1 MNDSFTAS
9 TSTLTKPPT
18 TKKKY
23 PTQTPPNDTWT
34 IEQLLHWSLDQYHSA
49 AISRTNSHLEALQ
62 AQCENECEDVMT
74 LHELAVGMRERGE
87 LNNND
92 NEGELVE
99 SSREEENADPQ
110 QQQLVE
116 GDYNSSN
123 HLKPASTS
131 AAATNSTNTTSKPK
145 SATTITNTSTLTI
158 TILTGPHESQTY
170 KLQPKHTQPCLIGRS
185 KGKKFLRNGISL
197 SKDQEVST
205 THGKFSIEQQVVG
218 VVEDG
223 DNNNNNDGSSNS
235 GGGVQNKFYYTDVG
249 STNGSTVGE
258 ARLEP
263 NVRIE
268 IEEGMD
274 LRVGNSALKI
284 EFG

>member
-9 TSTLTKPPT
+9 SSTLTKPPT

-92 NEGELVE
+92 NEEQVVE

-123 HLKPASTS
+123 HLKPTSTS

-145 SATTITNTSTLTI
+145 STTITNTSTLTI

-205 THGKFSIEQQVVG
+205 THGKFSIEQQEQV
-218 VVEDG
+218 
-223 DNNNNNDGSSNS
+223 DNDSSSNS

>member
-1 MNDSFTAS
+1 MNDSFT

-92 NEGELVE
+92 DNEEQVE
-99 SSREEENADPQ
+99 SREEENADPQ
-110 QQQLVE
+110 QQQLVD

-123 HLKPASTS
+123 HLKPTSTS
-131 AAATNSTNTTSKPK
+131 AAATNSTNTSKPK
-145 SATTITNTSTLTI
+145 STTNTSTLTI

-205 THGKFSIEQQVVG
+205 THGKFSIEQQEQV
-218 VVEDG
+218 
-223 DNNNNNDGSSNS
+223 DNDSSSNS
-235 GGGVQNKFYYTDVG
+235 GGVQNKFYYTDVG

>member
-1 MNDSFTAS
+1 
-9 TSTLTKPPT
+9 
-18 TKKKY
+18 
-23 PTQTPPNDTWT
+23 
-34 IEQLLHWSLDQYHSA
+34 
-49 AISRTNSHLEALQ
+49 
-62 AQCENECEDVMT
+62 MT

-92 NEGELVE
+92 NEGEQVE

-123 HLKPASTS
+123 HLKPTSTA

-205 THGKFSIEQQVVG
+205 THGKFSIEQQEQV
-218 VVEDG
+218 
-223 DNNNNNDGSSNS
+223 DNDSSSNS

>member
-1 MNDSFTAS
+1 MNDSFTTS
-9 TSTLTKPPT
+9 SSTLTKPPT
-18 TKKKY
+18 KKY

-74 LHELAVGMRERGE
+74 LHELAVGMRERGG
-87 LNNND
+87 LNNNDD

-99 SSREEENADPQ
+99 SREEENANPQQ

-116 GDYNSSN
+116 GDYTNSN
-123 HLKPASTS
+123 HLKPTSTS
-131 AAATNSTNTTSKPK
+131 TVTNTTNTSKPK
-145 SATTITNTSTLTI
+145 STTTTTNTSTLTI

-205 THGKFSIEQQVVG
+205 THGKFSIEQQVV
-218 VVEDG
+218 ED
-223 DNNNNNDGSSNS
+223 DSSSNG
-235 GGGVQNKFYYTDVG
+235 GGGVRNKFYYTDVG

-268 IEEGMD
+268 IEEGME

-284 EFG
+284 VFG

>member
-9 TSTLTKPPT
+9 SSTLTKPPP

-49 AISRTNSHLEALQ
+49 AISRTNSHLKALQ

-123 HLKPASTS
+123 HLKPTSTS

-145 SATTITNTSTLTI
+145 SSTITNTSTLTI

-205 THGKFSIEQQVVG
+205 THGKFSIEQQEQV
-218 VVEDG
+218 
-223 DNNNNNDGSSNS
+223 DNDSSSNS

>member
-9 TSTLTKPPT
+9 SSTLTKPPT

-49 AISRTNSHLEALQ
+49 AISRTNSHLEALK

-92 NEGELVE
+92 NEGEQVE
-99 SSREEENADPQ
+99 SREEENADPQ

-123 HLKPASTS
+123 HLKPTSTS

-145 SATTITNTSTLTI
+145 STTITNTSTLTI

-205 THGKFSIEQQVVG
+205 THGKFSIEQQEQV
-218 VVEDG
+218 
-223 DNNNNNDGSSNS
+223 DNDSSSNS

>member
-1 MNDSFTAS
+1 
-9 TSTLTKPPT
+9 
-18 TKKKY
+18 
-23 PTQTPPNDTWT
+23 
-34 IEQLLHWSLDQYHSA
+34 
-49 AISRTNSHLEALQ
+49 
-62 AQCENECEDVMT
+62 MT

-92 NEGELVE
+92 NEEQVVE

-123 HLKPASTS
+123 HLKPTSTS

-145 SATTITNTSTLTI
+145 STTITNTSTLTI

-205 THGKFSIEQQVVG
+205 THGKFSIEQQEQV
-218 VVEDG
+218 
-223 DNNNNNDGSSNS
+223 DNDSSSNS

>member
-1 MNDSFTAS
+1 
-9 TSTLTKPPT
+9 
-18 TKKKY
+18 
-23 PTQTPPNDTWT
+23 
-34 IEQLLHWSLDQYHSA
+34 
-49 AISRTNSHLEALQ
+49 
-62 AQCENECEDVMT
+62 MT

-123 HLKPASTS
+123 HLKPTST
-131 AAATNSTNTTSKPK
+131 AAVTNSTNTTSKPK

-205 THGKFSIEQQVVG
+205 THGKFSIEQQEQV
-218 VVEDG
+218 
-223 DNNNNNDGSSNS
+223 DNDSSSNS
-235 GGGVQNKFYYTDVG
+235 GGVQNKFYYTDVG

>member
-1 MNDSFTAS
+1 
-9 TSTLTKPPT
+9 
-18 TKKKY
+18 
-23 PTQTPPNDTWT
+23 
-34 IEQLLHWSLDQYHSA
+34 
-49 AISRTNSHLEALQ
+49 
-62 AQCENECEDVMT
+62 MT

-87 LNNND
+87 LNNDD
-92 NEGELVE
+92 NEEQVE
-99 SSREEENADPQ
+99 RREEENADPQ

-116 GDYNSSN
+116 GDSNSN
-123 HLKPASTS
+123 HLKPTSTS
-131 AAATNSTNTTSKPK
+131 AATNSSTATTSKPK
-145 SATTITNTSTLTI
+145 SKSTTTNTSTLTI

-205 THGKFSIEQQVVG
+205 THGKFSIEQQVV
-218 VVEDG
+218 EDG
-223 DNNNNNDGSSNS
+223 ANNNNNDSSSNS

-268 IEEGMD
+268 IEEGME

-284 EFG
+284 VFG